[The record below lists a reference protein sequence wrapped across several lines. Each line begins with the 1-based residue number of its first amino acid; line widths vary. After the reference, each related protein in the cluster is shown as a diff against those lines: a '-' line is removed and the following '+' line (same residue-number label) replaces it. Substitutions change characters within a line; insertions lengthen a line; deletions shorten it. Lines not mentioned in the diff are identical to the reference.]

1 MDDSLAR
8 LPTAM
13 LVVNHNRI
21 MPEAAPRLVLDPLGR
36 SLDNQ

>member
-8 LPTAM
+8 LPAAM

-21 MPEAAPRLVLDPLGR
+21 VPKTAPRLVLDPLRR
-36 SLDNQ
+36 SLDDQ